1 MSEPCTDG
9 SLLPARWLT
18 LTREHEAPDFLY
30 GSHSDRLLG
39 LIHTKQEPS

>member
-18 LTREHEAPDFLY
+18 LTREREALGFLY
-30 GSHSDRLLG
+30 GSHSDKLLG
-39 LIHTKQEPS
+39 LIHTEQEPS